1 MAGMQETHFRKNLA
15 IIGGL
20 LMQAYSGPGKWALGD
35 KSCTVELVGMVL
47 SERAAMNDGQRER
60 KKAMNAAERHTGA
73 SCTVP
78 LPIEKSTTLSASSGL
93 TGVVVPQNART
104 RRRRRRHWRQVRWC
118 NFFLEWPFLR

>member
-1 MAGMQETHFRKNLA
+1 MT
-15 IIGGL
+15 IGR
-20 LMQAYSGPGKWALGD
+20 ATYEPGWKWSMHVGRALGD

-47 SERAAMNDGQRER
+47 SGRAAMNDGQRER
-60 KKAMNAAERHTGA
+60 EKAMNAAERHTGA